1 MLLATLSDLKEFLGK
16 DTDGMDPLL
25 TTLLTRV
32 SKRVETW
39 LNRELDKKARTKL
52 YDAGRRLYYLP
63 AYPIDLNSPVTVLW
77 QDQLQTL
84 SSDYWIWDDIGMI
97 ELYTRYDRIQPREMS
112 FTWTGGWVG
121 VSTDVPD
128 DVQLGVIIQ
137 TAFLFRRRKD
147 IGVSSF
153 SLPDGSMTVNTPL
166 KLLPDV
172 IDILRPHR
180 RVPGMN

>member
-1 MLLATLSDLKEFLGK
+1 MLLATLTDLKEFLGK

-25 TTLLTRV
+25 TSLLTRV
-32 SKRVETW
+32 CTRVETW
-39 LNRELDKKARTKL
+39 LNRELDKKARTKV

-63 AYPIDLNSPVTVLW
+63 AYPIDLASPVSVYW
-77 QDQLQTL
+77 QGQLQTL
-84 SSDYWIWDDIGMI
+84 ASDYWIWDDIGMI
-97 ELYTRYDRIQPREMS
+97 ELYTKYNRIQPREMS
-112 FTWTGGWVG
+112 FTWTGGWDG
-121 VSTDVPD
+121 LDDVPE

-137 TAFLFRRRKD
+137 TAFTFRRRKD

-166 KLLPDV
+166 KLLPEV
-172 IDILRPHR
+172 ADILRPYR